1 MKEETKDW
9 NGKHIAISRT
19 DSIGDVLLTLPI
31 TAWLKEKYPT
41 CKITFFCR
49 NYTAPI
55 VKHYESVDDIVKID
69 DLLTLPKKEQ
79 IDAIESLNLDAVV
92 HVFPKKELAKLF
104 KKALV
109 PTRIGT
115 SHRLFHLNT
124 CNIRPNFT
132 RKKSPLHES
141 QLNFE
146 LIRPFG
152 LSQIPSLEEVSKY
165 TSSFGSEKEEL
176 PPEFD
181 SLIGKKYVIL
191 HPKSQGSAREW
202 PIEKYIELAKQLI
215 VKDYEVVFTGTEQE
229 GKLFRK
235 EIPTDASSYDSTG
248 KLNIDQL
255 IWLIKNASGLVACS
269 TGPLHIA
276 GFLNTKA
283 IGLFSPRI
291 PIHPGRWKPLGK
303 HSTPLIFD
311 SNCEKCMAKKEC
323 DCISSIS
330 VETVL
335 NEILK

>member
-1 MKEETKDW
+1 VKETKDW

-31 TAWLKEKYPT
+31 AAWLKEKYPS

-49 NYTAPI
+49 SYTAPI
-55 VKHYESVDDIVKID
+55 VKHYEAIDDIVKID
-69 DLLTLPKKEQ
+69 DLLTLSKKEQ
-79 IDAIESLNLDAVV
+79 VDAIESLNLDAVV

-124 CNIRPNFT
+124 CNVRINFT
-132 RKKSPLHES
+132 RKNSLLHES

-152 LSQIPSLEEVSKY
+152 LSEIPSLEEINAFTTY
-165 TSSFGSEKEEL
+165 FQTENQEL
-176 PPEFD
+176 PNELNT
-181 SLIGKKYVIL
+181 LIDKKYIVL

-215 VKDYEVVFTGTEQE
+215 VNNYAVVFTGTEQE

-235 EIPTDASSYDSTG
+235 ELPKDPNCYDSTG
-248 KLNIDQL
+248 KLTVDQL

-283 IGLFSPRI
+283 VGLFSPRI
-291 PIHPGRWKPLGK
+291 PIHPGRWKPLGF
-303 HSTPLIFD
+303 HSSTLVFD
-311 SNCEKCMAKKEC
+311 ENCSTCQNKKAC
-323 DCISSIS
+323 DCISNIS
-330 VETVL
+330 VDHVFTS
-335 NEILK
+335 IIH